1 MYLLRD
7 ICFVDLNFH
16 KTLNIGCY
24 IQETLLFHK
33 VFYLKYDVRYN
44 YRNYLNLFE
53 YHNCLPCI
61 IIFYVTRCY
70 NVRLMHNQLKVDCN
84 IVTETITLLTIR
96 LGLPS
101 VHLSPQTNK
110 QQHHSVNCCN

>member
-1 MYLLRD
+1 MQVVIEITRIYSNVIIVCLVLL
-7 ICFVDLNFH
+7 
-16 KTLNIGCY
+16 
-24 IQETLLFHK
+24 
-33 VFYLKYDVRYN
+33 
-44 YRNYLNLFE
+44 
-53 YHNCLPCI
+53 
-61 IIFYVTRCY
+61 YVTRCY